1 MPSNVKGVK
10 LEKVKAVEYWVESD
24 EEVGGKLV
32 AHNAKGHH
40 LFKARDSVVRFFA
53 GLRLR
58 SATEQAQSPGGKVV
72 KYRLCTG
79 RYTVAKTGWE

>member
-10 LEKVKAVEYWVESD
+10 LENVKAVEYWVESD

-40 LFKARDSVVRFFA
+40 LFKARDSVVRFF
-53 GLRLR
+53 
-58 SATEQAQSPGGKVV
+58 EQLKNKPVDAGGKVV

-79 RYTVAKTGWE
+79 RYTVGKTGWE

>member
-1 MPSNVKGVK
+1 MIMPSNVKGVK

-40 LFKARDSVVRFFA
+40 LFKARDSVVRFFE
-53 GLRLR
+53 GLRHFDY
-58 SATEQAQSPGGKVV
+58 AQ
-72 KYRLCTG
+72 
-79 RYTVAKTGWE
+79 

>member
-10 LEKVKAVEYWVESD
+10 LERVKAVEYWVESD

-40 LFKARDSVVRFFA
+40 LFKARDSVVRFF
-53 GLRLR
+53 
-58 SATEQAQSPGGKVV
+58 EQLKSKPVDAGGKVV

-79 RYTVAKTGWE
+79 RYTVGKGGWE